1 MKSIALLFVVAFV
14 LLSPTVLFSQFID
27 NRGTDFWLTY
37 LPNFH
42 IYKYQPADI
51 YKYSDSIY
59 IFIVAKQPTNGTIEY
74 YDINSNRYLRTFSIA
89 DPNAIFTFKMPFNDF
104 ELLGFNDMASNDW
117 HQNQDEIVSKMS
129 FHITTDAPVTV
140 YAHSQGNKSSD
151 AFLLL
156 PKPALGTEYYVMS
169 YNSDGRFNSPSGRT
183 PSQFGIVATEDNT
196 IVTIEPS
203 APTYANGR
211 NIQTITLNKGE
222 VYLVQ
227 ALIDNVNQTGDL
239 TGTHIVST
247 KPIAVFGGHQRAALP
262 LEAFYDVIP
271 PSSNPSRDFLCEQ
284 LPPVQAWGKNAFVVP
299 FPQPKFVDTN
309 DVYRILIAFDG
320 TEVFINGKSRGIFNK
335 GEFIQDTLK
344 KTPKTITASAPILVA
359 AFKSTSNFA
368 GSSYLGDPF
377 MMIIPPKEQ
386 FIDSCKIINIQAYE
400 LQPDLRF
407 KKVYEQHYITLVV
420 PVSAITSVTLDG
432 SPIAPSLFSP
442 IPNSSY
448 YYTTI
453 SIQEGQHSINAKDK
467 IGVYAY
473 GYGPANSYGYI
484 GGMYFNPYDFN
495 PPKISSNK
503 ECFKVNIAITET
515 SQYDSGIDSI
525 WYAEETNDNIKY
537 NPDPNFVKYVKTANI
552 SFELKDIFQDAEF
565 TLFVRDSMG
574 FISQETYKIPGF
586 TFKHPNGNTNNYYHI
601 RANYIPNTT
610 NTFTIPIQ
618 NYSTY
623 PKTITTVQIITPL
636 KFELQNTLPLT
647 LLGNTIDSL
656 VFTLDDNPSA
666 SDTIFIRI
674 EDECFTGNYVT
685 ILFTRAECDV
695 TQFEYPNFTN
705 PVNLNIIGNAKV
717 NVKYLQLT
725 PAFIN
730 SVGAVWYNKPIPVI
744 SGFKT
749 EFSFRL
755 REGSNN
761 NCTDNSLPG
770 ADGLAFV
777 VQNFIPYAIGLS
789 GGGIGYEGIP
799 NSVAI
804 EFDTFSNDSTQIENY
819 FDPNG
824 NHIAVQTNHSSANT
838 SKHKLGLLLGI
849 NTNIMPL
856 LTNGTVYF
864 VKIIYEK
871 KDKTLEVYFD
881 TTKQFNSPV
890 LKIENFDLSTL
901 INLERGY
908 RAYVGFTSATGCAVE
923 IHEILDWM
931 MCPYPPD
938 PSSPVEN
945 DKPETTAALYPNPA
959 ADKLFVEIDT
969 PSPIVVR
976 IIDMLGNVMLQN
988 QLANIA
994 ESIDISSLG
1003 IGSYIVEIVS
1013 SKGKIFKMLSIIR

>member
-1 MKSIALLFVVAFV
+1 MASLFVVAFV
-14 LLSPTVLFSQFID
+14 LLSPIVVCSQFID

-42 IYKYQPADI
+42 IYKYQPSNI

-74 YDINSNRYLRTFSIA
+74 YDINLNRYLRTFSIA
-89 DPNAIFTFKMPFNDF
+89 DPNVIFTFKMPFNDY
-104 ELLGFNDMASNDW
+104 ELLGFNDMASDNW
-117 HQNQDEIVSKMS
+117 QQNQDEIVTKMS

-156 PKPALGTEYYVMS
+156 PKPALGTEHYVMS
-169 YNSDGRFNSPSGRT
+169 YNSDGKFNSPSGRT
-183 PSQFGIVATEDNT
+183 PSEFGIVATEDT
-196 IVTIEPS
+196 TVVTIEPS

-211 NIQTITLNKGE
+211 RTQTITLNKGE

-227 ALIDNVNQTGDL
+227 ALIDNDNRTGDL

-247 KPIAVFGGHQRAALP
+247 KPVAVFAGHQRATLP
-262 LEAFYDVIP
+262 LGPFYDVIP

-299 FPQPKFVDTN
+299 FPQPQFIDTN
-309 DVYRILIAFDG
+309 DIYRVLIAFDG
-320 TEVFINGKSRGIFNK
+320 TEVFINGQLKGIFNK
-335 GEFIQDTLK
+335 GEFIEDTLR
-344 KTPKTITASAPILVA
+344 KTPKSITASAPILVA
-359 AFKSTSNFA
+359 AFKATSNFA

-377 MMIIPPKEQ
+377 MMVIPPKEQ
-386 FIDSCKIINIQAYE
+386 FIDSCTIINIQAYE
-400 LQPDLRF
+400 LQNDLRF
-407 KKVYEQHYITLVV
+407 RKVYEQHYITLVV
-420 PVSAITSVTLDG
+420 PISAITSVTLDG
-432 SPIAPSLFSP
+432 SPIPPSLFRP

-448 YYTTI
+448 YYATI
-453 SIQEGQHSINAKDK
+453 SVQEGQHTIDAKDK

-473 GYGPANSYGYI
+473 GYGPANSYGYV
-484 GGMYFNPYDFN
+484 GGMHFNPYDFN
-495 PPKISSNK
+495 PPKISSNE
-503 ECFKVNIAITET
+503 ECFKVNVAITET

-525 WYAEETNDNIKY
+525 WYVEATNDNIKY
-537 NPDPNFVKYVKTANI
+537 NPDPNFVRYTRTTNI

-586 TFKHPNGNTNNYYHI
+586 TFKHPNGNTNDYYSI
-601 RANYIPNTT
+601 RVNYIPNTM
-610 NTFTIPIQ
+610 NTITIPIQ
-618 NYSTY
+618 NYSVY
-623 PKTITTVQIITPL
+623 PKTISNVQIITPL
-636 KFELQNTLPLT
+636 KFELQNALPLT
-647 LLGNTIDSL
+647 LPANTIDSL
-656 VFTLDDNPSA
+656 RFTLDDNPRPN
-666 SDTIFIRI
+666 DTIFIRI
-674 EDECFTGNYVT
+674 EDKCFTGNYVA
-685 ILFTRAECDV
+685 ILFSRAECDA
-695 TQFEYPNFTN
+695 TQFEYPDFAN
-705 PVNLNIIGNAKV
+705 PINLNFVGNAKV
-717 NVKYLQLT
+717 NGKYLQLT

-730 SVGAVWYNKPIPVI
+730 SVGAVWYNKPIPVV

-749 EFSFRL
+749 EFSFHL
-755 REGSNN
+755 SEGSNN

-799 NSVAI
+799 NSIAI

-838 SKHKLGLLLGI
+838 SKHKPGLLLGV

-864 VKIIYEK
+864 VKIIYEERE
-871 KDKTLEVYFD
+871 KTLEVYFD

-890 LKIENFDLSTL
+890 IKIENFDLSKL

-923 IHEILDWM
+923 IHEILNWM

-938 PSSPVEN
+938 PSSPVED
-945 DKPETTAALYPNPA
+945 DKPETPVVLYPNPA
-959 ADKLFVEIDT
+959 TNKLFVGIDA
-969 PSPIVVR
+969 PSPI
-976 IIDMLGNVMLQN
+976 IIKVIDVLGNVILEN
-988 QLANIA
+988 QLENTT
-994 ESIDISSLG
+994 ESIDISPLE
-1003 IGSYIVEIVS
+1003 IGSYIVEIVT